1 MPRSFVDEVF
11 ARTWKGERVICSW
24 RQNLC
29 EALFWH
35 LYYTKYCTVLS
46 FSPAQL
52 SSAHWYHHLMI
63 HALYSSLWAQLGTL
77 NSVVKLIN
85 VLLPVI
91 SVLRSGVHCTV
102 LWNCEISLV
111 SSWGSTGPFSSALIA
126 SNFVV
131 SISVLEIWG
140 PPNTPKQQIFL
151 SVALGLLEGQAI
163 RSILLRPDY
172 YVCIR
177 IG

>member
-1 MPRSFVDEVF
+1 MKRGNGNLQ
-11 ARTWKGERVICSW
+11 TISW
-24 RQNLC
+24 RQNFC

-35 LYYTKYCTVLS
+35 LYLYTKYCTVSS
-46 FSPAQL
+46 FSPPQL
-52 SSAHWYHHLMI
+52 RPAHWYHYLMI

-85 VLLPVI
+85 VLLLVI

-131 SISVLEIWG
+131 SILVLEIWD

-163 RSILLRPDY
+163 RSILLRSDY
-172 YVCIR
+172 YVWIR